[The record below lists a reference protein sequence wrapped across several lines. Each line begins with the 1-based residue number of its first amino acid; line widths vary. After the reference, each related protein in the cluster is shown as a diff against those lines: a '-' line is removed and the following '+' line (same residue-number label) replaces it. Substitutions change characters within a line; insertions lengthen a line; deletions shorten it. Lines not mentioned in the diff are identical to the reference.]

1 MRIYLLIVVP
11 RKLGGKNMTEQPNGE
26 GSSTEGNTGSGDSGA
41 AAATSDDGG
50 NITSPIQPQ
59 LASEELY
66 TANEMMEA
74 IPCDII
80 EISEDELEEQRQ
92 SDEHPDWAGE
102 AEQTG
107 QGGLDEGGAPT
118 EDAVQAI
125 QDADDIDTQ
134 AGFSYPAP
142 YTTYETMADY
152 RSFPYRAVGKLFF
165 RRDGR
170 SYVCSASSI
179 GNNAIWTAG
188 HCLHSGNGQADGWA
202 TDVVF
207 VPAYKDGNAPFGQW
221 PVRQSTVR
229 TSWYRNGIPNGLC
242 EDMGGAALHTKNGR
256 KISEVVGWLGFAWNW
271 PRIQHWH
278 AMGYPAASPF
288 NGERMFITASSYGY
302 DGILNCSPQS
312 VAIGSNQTGGCSGG
326 PWVWKFGSGNFVMG
340 NNSYRLGDRP
350 EEMKSPYFGD
360 AAKSLKDFLVSM

>member
-1 MRIYLLIVVP
+1 
-11 RKLGGKNMTEQPNGE
+11 MTEQPNGE